1 MPHRTLAVLLLLSA
15 LPSIALSQNERSTA
29 ETYERRVRQERL
41 NGRYI
46 PADLADAMATLERI
60 TSTDSQEAY
69 ASRTEEE
76 VVERLWFS
84 FGRWLAINWGF
95 YDGSRFSD
103 YLRRLGVDTPDGQK
117 EFVMRAY
124 HRHLNGLDIDVRQLA
139 EDYKARRAEADSLR
153 LLGGTVLERL
163 PAEPPRADTTRRE
176 E

>member
-1 MPHRTLAVLLLLSA
+1 MTLSLLVFLIA
-15 LPSIALSQNERSTA
+15 LPLLALAQNEPSAA
-29 ETYERRVRQERL
+29 EAYERRLRQETL

-46 PADLADAMATLERI
+46 PKDLPDAMATLERI
-60 TSTDSQEAY
+60 TGTDSQEAY
-69 ASRTEEE
+69 AARTEDE
-76 VVERLWFS
+76 VVRRLWFS

-124 HRHLNGLDIDVRQLA
+124 HRHLNGRDIDVRQLA

-153 LLGGTVLERL
+153 VLEATVLERL
-163 PAEPPRADTTRRE
+163 PAPGPQPGEGGRE
-176 E
+176 

>member
-1 MPHRTLAVLLLLSA
+1 MRHFTLALLAGLSILSPVA
-15 LPSIALSQNERSTA
+15 LAQNEPSAA
-29 ETYERRVRQERL
+29 EAYERRLRQETL

-46 PADLADAMATLERI
+46 PKDLRDAMATLERI
-60 TSTDSQEAY
+60 TSAESQEAY
-69 ASRTEEE
+69 AARTEEE
-76 VVERLWFS
+76 AVRRLWFS

-124 HRHLNGLDIDVRQLA
+124 HRHLNGRDIDVRQLA
-139 EDYKARRAEADSLR
+139 EDYKAARAEADSLR

-163 PAEPPRADTTRRE
+163 PAPIAEPDSGRRE
-176 E
+176 